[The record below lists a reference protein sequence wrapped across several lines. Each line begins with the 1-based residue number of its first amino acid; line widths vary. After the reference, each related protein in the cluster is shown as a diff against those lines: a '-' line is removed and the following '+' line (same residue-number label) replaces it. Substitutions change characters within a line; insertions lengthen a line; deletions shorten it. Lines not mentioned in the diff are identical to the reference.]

1 MPIVVE
7 QRMGRLVIWGAG
19 ELGGRV
25 AQLWKNGSV
34 VGITKTLNRHST
46 LQAMGV
52 EARVGSAADILKPD
66 DTLLLAIPGY
76 AAQGEAISQLSQT
89 PPPQRA
95 VLISSTGYYG
105 SNASGLITTE
115 TPPGPEERPQYIAA
129 TEHAFRTWAG
139 EAGIVIRFG
148 GLYRPGRGPIT
159 PLARRG
165 TAPAGPPN
173 KLLALIHYDDA
184 AVATTTA
191 LELPHPDSTYI
202 GLTLPSP
209 TRQQY
214 YTAACQALELA
225 PPTFTTPQSDPPKYD
240 VTRFKSQLLPHPT
253 HPNWL
258 EAIQL

>member
-1 MPIVVE
+1 ME

-25 AQLWKNGSV
+25 AKLWPHGPV
-34 VGITKTLNRHST
+34 VGITKTLKRHST

-52 EARVGSAADILKPD
+52 EARVGSAVDVLKPD
-66 DTLLLAIPGY
+66 DTLLLAIPGF
-76 AAQGEAISQLSQT
+76 AAQGEAIAQLAHT

-105 SNASGLITTE
+105 PNASGRITTD
-115 TPPGPEERPQYIAA
+115 TSPGSEERPQNIAA
-129 TEHAFRTWAG
+129 TEQAFRHWAG
-139 EAGIVIRFG
+139 DAGIVIRFG

-165 TAPAGPPN
+165 TVPPGPPN

-184 AVATTTA
+184 ALATSKA
-191 LELPHPDSTYI
+191 LELSNPDPTYI
-202 GLTLPSP
+202 GITLPSP
-209 TRQQY
+209 TRQEY
-214 YTAACQALELA
+214 YTAACQSLDLA
-225 PPTFTTPQSDPPKYD
+225 PPKFTEVLSNPPQYD
-240 VTRFKSQLLPHPT
+240 ITSFHSQLLPQPT
-253 HPNWL
+253 HSDWY

>member
-1 MPIVVE
+1 MPTVVE

-25 AQLWKNGSV
+25 ANLWTHGPV
-34 VGITKTLNRHST
+34 IGITKTLNRHST

-52 EARVGSAADILKPD
+52 EARVGSAADVLQPD

-76 AAQGEAISQLSQT
+76 AAQGEAIAQLAHT

-105 SNASGLITTE
+105 PNASGRITAD
-115 TPPGPEERPQYIAA
+115 TPPGAEERPQNIAA
-129 TEHAFRTWAG
+129 TERAFRQWAG
-139 EAGIVIRFG
+139 KAGIVIRFG

-173 KLLALIHYDDA
+173 KVLALIHYDDA
-184 AVATTTA
+184 AIATATA
-191 LELPHPDSTYI
+191 LELPNPDPTYI
-202 GLTLPSP
+202 GFTLPSP

-225 PPTFTTPQSDPPKYD
+225 APTFTDPLTDPPEYD
-240 VTRFKSQLLPHPT
+240 VTPFQTQLLPQPT
-253 HPNWL
+253 HPDWL
-258 EAIQL
+258 EAIQV